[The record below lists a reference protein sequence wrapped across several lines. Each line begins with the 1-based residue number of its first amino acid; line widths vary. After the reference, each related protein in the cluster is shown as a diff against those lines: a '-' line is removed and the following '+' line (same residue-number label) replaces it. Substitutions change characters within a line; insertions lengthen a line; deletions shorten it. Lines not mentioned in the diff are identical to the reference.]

1 MYVCLMVL
9 NKSPIKESTQ
19 FVSVPFKI
27 QTYNISTLK
36 RYLVPRA
43 Y

>member
-19 FVSVPFKI
+19 FVSVPVWCLFEV
-27 QTYNISTLK
+27 Y
-36 RYLVPRA
+36 RV
-43 Y
+43 